1 MFTHIA
7 RMTAYAARRQG
18 GDEWLKQTNMRL
30 GRALS
35 RLRRWSDA
43 NMDIMRS
50 AWPLYRA
57 VAGRAAV
64 IAGVLLVAPYVLV
77 ALLTMQAVSYDL
89 GRGLQMVTGVGYVGD
104 WAGAIV
110 GRLQALSSLTS
121 LLSYAMELLL
131 LPGACAAFALIFAT
145 RWQGMALNLS
155 EVWRRVRP
163 LIMRI
168 VMAGFAVMIAS
179 NFAQL
184 AVSLVSGL
192 LSMVAGL
199 LSFIP
204 VIGML
209 VYWVVCAALMVIWL
223 GMALLELAV
232 LMFTMLTMTGEDGAR
247 GQLLNNTL
255 RVLWGGRRDVLPS
268 VGWLMTACALALIV
282 CAAVYGVVL
291 AAAGAVAAIV
301 AALIVLARV
310 ACAAIPLMC
319 AFLTVLYM
327 REHERQGGRTYIYT
341 RQD

>member
-1 MFTHIA
+1 M
-7 RMTAYAARRQG
+7 
-18 GDEWLKQTNMRL
+18 KQANMRWE
-30 GRALS
+30 RALS
-35 RLRRWSDA
+35 GLRRWWDA
-43 NMDIMRS
+43 NMGIMRG

-77 ALLTMQAVSYDL
+77 ALLTMQAVSYDV
-89 GRGLQMVTGVGYVGD
+89 GRGLQMATGVGYVGD
-104 WAGAIV
+104 WAGAII
-110 GRLQALSSLTS
+110 GRLQAISSLTS

-131 LPGACAAFALIFAT
+131 VPGACAAFALIFAT
-145 RWQGMALNLS
+145 RWQGMALELG

-168 VMAGFAVMIAS
+168 VIVGFTVMIAS

-192 LSMVAGL
+192 MSMVAGL

-204 VIGML
+204 FVGTL
-209 VYWVVCAALMVIWL
+209 VYWVVCAALLAIWL
-223 GMALLELAV
+223 GMALLELTA
-232 LMFTMLTMTGEDGAR
+232 LMFAMLTMTGEGGAR
-247 GQLLNNTL
+247 GQLLGNTL

-268 VGWLMTACALALIV
+268 VGWLMAACVLALAVCAL
-282 CAAVYGVVL
+282 VYGVVL
-291 AAAGAVAAIV
+291 AAAGAVAAVV
-301 AALIVLARV
+301 AALVVLALI

-341 RQD
+341 RQY